1 MLSFIA
7 VLVALVR
14 AEAHEDAP
22 ELNVLTTFP
31 NNPFNSAYTL
41 HSQTVVKN
49 GQANRVVF
57 SIKTPQSTDR
67 ALTIES
73 LTGAFLDP
81 SREDGHKK
89 RVLRNMTTTRLKDA
103 HLLTQGQSRQ
113 VPFDFFSEFKPQKLD
128 VEFRALV
135 VDQSSSNKYNVPLY
149 RGSVTVEEPPQ
160 SLFDLQLLSVY
171 ATGLALVIL
180 IGYILFEKYG
190 ASLKRSWK
198 TPASKHKET
207 AKPLAQPLGKNGKS
221 YDEDWIVRIVT
232 SHSAEAAHPAPS
244 QASWPQVVL
253 TEIHTIYFSMDTMS

>member
-1 MLSFIA
+1 MRLGLAVLSFVA

-31 NNPFNSAYTL
+31 DNPFNI
-41 HSQTVVKN
+41 VKN

-57 SIKTPQSTDR
+57 SIKTPPSTDR

-81 SREDGHKK
+81 AREDGHKK

-103 HLLTQGQSRQ
+103 HLLTQGQTRQ

-128 VEFRALV
+128 VEFRAMV

-171 ATGLALVIL
+171 AMGVALVVL
-180 IGYILFEKYG
+180 IGYILFDKYG
-190 ASLKRSWK
+190 VALKRSW
-198 TPASKHKET
+198 SKPGQKRKET
-207 AKPLAQPLGKNGKS
+207 AQPAAQPLGKNGKS
-221 YDEDWIVRIVT
+221 YDEDWIVRIDT
-232 SHSAEAAHPAPS
+232 
-244 QASWPQVVL
+244 
-253 TEIHTIYFSMDTMS
+253 HTQPKQHNLRPRKPRGRK